1 MQKSFLE
8 TGLLLFA
15 LLTWVVC
22 EEFFHMRNRQDNIQ
36 YRTME
41 DKNIVTSTEKA
52 EEILKRYGYLR
63 CGRRRGSGLRHK
75 EGRQGGRRCS
85 GEEIKQAVRLYQ
97 HTYNMPV
104 TGKLDK
110 ATLRMMSESR
120 CGNPDDENKAVP
132 FKPMISPKRR
142 HWRKGHSYQPLA
154 RHKRD
159 IFFEATN
166 LGKDGH
172 ILSFPSQPYQSESA
186 EQIDWVNAVDNL
198 HRNEPVAHHL
208 EQKDIFSRL
217 VDSSED
223 LSSRYHLQ
231 TNAQNEL
238 FPTFPKITHRQKLL
252 GDVYL
257 MKGVFPLSTE
267 VGRSSAFSGRTEILP
282 QRADPVR
289 ELLMGDRKPT
299 SEEPLPAGT
308 SITRRKRW
316 LERYLK
322 DLESGAL
329 DKRLHE
335 QHEDM
340 QRRRRRKRSVASGV
354 EGQSFTNEVVTWR
367 LIGSAYSNQLAVN
380 TQRAALA
387 LAFRMWSEVIPL
399 VFQEDIRSPVDDV
412 DVLIAFGRG
421 EHLNCPNHFDGF
433 GGQLSHAIKMS
444 ANAEIHVDDD
454 EYLTVGSDQ
463 GTNLVKVAVHE
474 VGHALGLFH
483 TSRNYSIMYA
493 IYSQVIPNNNFEL
506 GWEDRKLVQ
515 NIYGICKVRFST
527 VFDWVRRRPDGQL
540 IYNTYFFR
548 DNRYWMYEN
557 RYNRTRYGDP
567 LHIMP
572 EWKGIPDDV
581 DGYAHVWTY
590 TQDSA
595 YFFKGHHFWLY
606 NSAEDRVA
614 AGYPKNISSE
624 FRAIPGSSFP
634 NIPGNLDSVF
644 FDKRDGNLYFFKGN
658 QIYAYDVSRGNE
670 GCCLPGYPKHL
681 HQEFPSVHKESSLPS
696 YLDAVY
702 YSYTDRSMY
711 FFKGIYYWH
720 NVAFNPLDRRRTN
733 KIRGPCLISSK
744 WYDICDVEA

>member
-1 MQKSFLE
+1 MQWTALKTEFLLIIFVYLVSF
-8 TGLLLFA
+8 A
-15 LLTWVVC
+15 IC
-22 EEFFHMRNRQDNIQ
+22 EEFFHSRNREDNVH

-41 DKNIVTSTEKA
+41 DRNIVTSTEKA

-63 CGRRRGSGLRHK
+63 CGSSKRRASSSKHK
-75 EGRQGGRRCS
+75 EGRHGGRRCTN
-85 GEEIKQAVRLYQ
+85 EEIRHAIRRYQ
-97 HTYNMPV
+97 NTYNMPV
-104 TGKLDK
+104 TGQLDQ
-110 ATLRMMSESR
+110 ATLKLMSESR
-120 CGNPDDENKAVP
+120 CGNPDDENRAAR
-132 FKPMISPKRR
+132 FKPMIHPRKR

-159 IFFEATN
+159 VSSDFIEDYSSNQIFESENIDFREDYLGGLSTQNQNPKKPLGATS
-166 LGKDGH
+166 K
-172 ILSFPSQPYQSESA
+172 
-186 EQIDWVNAVDNL
+186 
-198 HRNEPVAHHL
+198 
-208 EQKDIFSRL
+208 RL
-217 VDSSED
+217 PDVVDSSVLGPESPESFAKQ
-223 LSSRYHLQ
+223 SSKKVLPVH
-231 TNAQNEL
+231 EL
-238 FPTFPKITHRQKLL
+238 IL
-252 GDVYL
+252 GERRV
-257 MKGVFPLSTE
+257 S
-267 VGRSSAFSGRTEILP
+267 
-282 QRADPVR
+282 
-289 ELLMGDRKPT
+289 
-299 SEEPLPAGT
+299 SEEPLPPGT

-316 LERYLK
+316 LEKYLK
-322 DLESGAL
+322 DLESGEL
-329 DKRLHE
+329 DQRL
-335 QHEDM
+335 QH
-340 QRRRRRKRSVASGV
+340 QYKKIKSKRRRRSVSTGV

-367 LIGSAYSNQLAVN
+367 LIGSAYSNQLTVN

-387 LAFRMWSEVIPL
+387 LAFRMWAEVIPL
-399 VFQEDIRSPVDDV
+399 IFQEDTRSPVDDV

-515 NIYGICKVRFST
+515 HIYGICEVRFNT

-567 LHIMP
+567 LSIMP
-572 EWKGIPDDV
+572 EWKGIPDNI
-581 DGYAHVWTY
+581 DGYTHVWTY
-590 TQDSA
+590 TEDSA
-595 YFFKGHHFWLY
+595 YFFKGQKFWLY
-606 NSAEDRVA
+606 NSAEDKVA

-624 FRAIPGSSFP
+624 FKAIPDSDYP

-658 QIYAYDVSRGNE
+658 LVYAYDVTRGKE
-670 GCCLPGYPKHL
+670 GCCLPGYPKHT
-681 HQEFPSVHKESSLPS
+681 HKEFPSVNKESSLPS
-696 YLDAVY
+696 HLDAVY

-720 NVAFNPLDRRRTN
+720 NIAFNPLDRRRTN
-733 KIRGPCLISSK
+733 KIKGPWLISSK
-744 WYDICDVEA
+744 WYDICDVEV

>member
-1 MQKSFLE
+1 MQWTVLRTRLIWIVFVSLI
-8 TGLLLFA
+8 TFA
-15 LLTWVVC
+15 IG
-22 EEFFHMRNRQDNIQ
+22 EEFFHSRSREDNVN

-63 CGRRRGSGLRHK
+63 CGSFKRRASASKHK
-75 EGRQGGRRCS
+75 EGRHGGRRCTN
-85 GEEIKQAVRLYQ
+85 EEIRNAIRRYQ
-97 HTYNMPV
+97 NTYNMPV
-104 TGKLDK
+104 TGQLDQ
-110 ATLRMMSESR
+110 ATLKLMSESR
-120 CGNPDDENKAVP
+120 CGNPDDESRAAR
-132 FKPMISPKRR
+132 FKPMIHPRKR

-154 RHKRD
+154 RHRRD
-159 IFFEATN
+159 ISTEQIEHLFDIN
-166 LGKDGH
+166 MP
-172 ILSFPSQPYQSESA
+172 PSPKEVSA
-186 EQIDWVNAVDNL
+186 EKQ
-198 HRNEPVAHHL
+198 
-208 EQKDIFSRL
+208 
-217 VDSSED
+217 D
-223 LSSRYHLQ
+223 LPEAATHLQ
-231 TNAQNEL
+231 LSNAEEEGWSQT
-238 FPTFPKITHRQKLL
+238 FSTSPTLRRAMPVH
-252 GDVYL
+252 
-257 MKGVFPLSTE
+257 E
-267 VGRSSAFSGRTEILP
+267 V
-282 QRADPVR
+282 V
-289 ELLMGDRKPT
+289 MGERRVVS
-299 SEEPLPAGT
+299 SEEPLPPGT

-316 LERYLK
+316 LEKYLK
-322 DLESGAL
+322 DLESGQL
-329 DKRLHE
+329 DKRLE
-335 QHEDM
+335 M
-340 QRRRRRKRSVASGV
+340 QYEKMKGKRRKRSVSSGV

-367 LIGSAYSNQLAVN
+367 LIGSAYSNQLTVN

-387 LAFRMWSEVIPL
+387 LAFRMWGEVIPL
-399 VFQEDIRSPVDDV
+399 IFQEDTRSPVDDV

-463 GTNLVKVAVHE
+463 GTNLIKVAVHE

-515 NIYGICKVRFST
+515 HFYGICKVRFNT

-567 LHIMP
+567 LNIMP
-572 EWKGIPDDV
+572 EWKGIPDNI
-581 DGYAHVWTY
+581 DGYTHVWTY
-590 TQDSA
+590 TEDSA
-595 YFFKGHHFWLY
+595 YFFKGHRFWLY
-606 NSAEDRVA
+606 NSAEDKVA
-614 AGYPKNISSE
+614 TGYPKNISAE
-624 FRAIPGSSFP
+624 FRAIPGSEYP
-634 NIPGNLDSVF
+634 NIPGNLDSIF

-658 QIYAYDVSRGNE
+658 LVYAYDVSRGKE
-670 GCCLPGYPKHL
+670 GCCLPGYPKHI
-681 HQEFPSVHKESSLPS
+681 HKEFPSITKEASLPS
-696 YLDAVY
+696 HLDAVY

-733 KIRGPCLISSK
+733 KIKGPWLVSSK
-744 WYDICDVEA
+744 WYDICDVEV